1 MSPLSIRTLALLL
14 TIITLP
20 AFAEANRI
28 VSLGAQVTETLFALG
43 VGDRVVAIDSSS
55 LWPPQARTLPKV
67 GYFRTLGAEGLL
79 SVEPDL
85 VIGNTDAGPPE
96 ALNRLRKAGIA
107 VRLFDGKP
115 RVESALSLI
124 SDVART
130 VDRADAGEIMIAQI
144 RSQLTALESKLADQ
158 PRPRV
163 LSLMAAQG
171 AMPLAAGRDTNAG
184 LMIELAGGQNI
195 GQDFEG
201 YKPLSAES
209 LVQLAPEV
217 IVVPQHV
224 LPQLGGLEGLRRNPA
239 IAATPAGRD
248 SRIVVM
254 DSVLLLGLGPR
265 LGAAATQ
272 LARAIHQTPLHGG

>member
-1 MSPLSIRTLALLL
+1 MSPLSIRALALLL
-14 TIITLP
+14 TITTQP

-55 LWPPQARTLPKV
+55 LWPPQAQTLPKV

-79 SVEPDL
+79 SVQPDL

-130 VDRADAGEIMIAQI
+130 VDRADAGEIVIAQI

-265 LGAAATQ
+265 LGTAATQ